1 MPPISELQGHI
12 PGYPPGSK
20 FEDRVACCHAGVHGH
35 TQAGIHSPGGKARS
49 ITLSGR
55 YEDDMDKGT
64 YFIYTGE
71 GGRKDRSKIQDED
84 QAWCKGNLHLMNA
97 CKKRSAIRVIR
108 GYGERNSTYAT
119 EKGYRYDGLYVI
131 TRAWRQKGKQN
142 KLMCRFLFQKLKNQ
156 NSLTWGPD
164 DVEPY
169 NSDKCHVPPST
180 DPKSWTSLPPDI
192 DAPTST
198 SPSPAASSSSSS
210 RSPSIASSKSN
221 RPASRPQLSANAKKA
236 SPPNVYTPSSAVK
249 RPLLESSCDRLLKR
263 PNLAPVAPMSTS
275 WDRLLQNAGLATR
288 PIVKVEAVES
298 PRGSSSRTESPEV
311 AMTKEE
317 PL

>member
-1 MPPISELQGHI
+1 MPPISAIQGHI
-12 PGYPPGSK
+12 PGFPPGSK

-35 TQAGIHSPGGKARS
+35 TQAGIHSSDGKARS

-131 TRAWRQKGKQN
+131 THAWRQKGKQN

-164 DVEPY
+164 DVETYDP
-169 NSDKCHVPPST
+169 DKCHVPLGT
-180 DPKSWTSLPPDI
+180 DPKSWASSPPDI

-198 SPSPAASSSSSS
+198 SPVASSSSSS
-210 RSPSIASSKSN
+210 RSPAIAHTKSIASTKSYT
-221 RPASRPQLSANAKKA
+221 PASRPQLSANAKMVPLPNPYVP
-236 SPPNVYTPSSAVK
+236 SPAVK
-249 RPLLESSCDRLLKR
+249 RPLPESSCDRLLKR
-263 PNLAPVAPMSTS
+263 AFGAPV
-275 WDRLLQNAGLATR
+275 RL
-288 PIVKVEAVES
+288 V
-298 PRGSSSRTESPEV
+298 
-311 AMTKEE
+311 
-317 PL
+317 